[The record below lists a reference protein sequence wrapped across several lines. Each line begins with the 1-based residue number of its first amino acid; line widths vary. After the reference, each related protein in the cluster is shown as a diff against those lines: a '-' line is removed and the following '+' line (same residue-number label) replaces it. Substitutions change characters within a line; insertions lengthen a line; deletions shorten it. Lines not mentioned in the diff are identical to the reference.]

1 MKKIRE
7 HVSGCT
13 VNLFDLEDQEA
24 FRREIADSDIFTNA
38 TRVGMKPMDDQSL
51 ITDTSVLRKD
61 LVVSDVVYN
70 PRETK
75 LLKDAA
81 AAGCKTIPGIGMLL
95 WQGAEAFKLYTGQE
109 MPAKE
114 VMEKYFAE

>member
-1 MKKIRE
+1 MQP
-7 HVSGCT
+7 
-13 VNLFDLEDQEA
+13 VNNKPPEGAEGLF
-24 FRREIADSDIFTNA
+24 
-38 TRVGMKPMDDQSL
+38 
-51 ITDTSVLRKD
+51 RKD

-95 WQGAEAFKLYTGQE
+95 WQGAEAFRLYTGQE
-109 MPAKE
+109 MPAQE
-114 VMEKYFAE
+114 VMKKYFAE